1 MKEVKFLA
9 WTFFIFCSHAMSSMA
24 LHRAASRPQ
33 HGDFDSPKPIL
44 QGQVHGLEGKMGLSG
59 EGGRR
64 GYKGKQEIFRSM
76 KGQRGKG
83 AYGGASIVHPR
94 HGGKSDALLSAKASS
109 FVTAAMLCVSL
120 ALILVAPFLSP

>member
-1 MKEVKFLA
+1 MKVVKFLA

-24 LHRAASRPQ
+24 LHRAASKPQ

-64 GYKGKQEIFRSM
+64 EYKGEQEIFRSM
-76 KGQRGKG
+76 KGTERKGSLWRCKYCPSAARGEKRCLTVSKG
-83 AYGGASIVHPR
+83 
-94 HGGKSDALLSAKASS
+94 
-109 FVTAAMLCVSL
+109 
-120 ALILVAPFLSP
+120 